1 MDTIVRGV
9 KRACSAGLDS
19 LSLRRE
25 LARRLAPV
33 LGFDGHAFS
42 TCDPDTG
49 LTTHTL
55 AEGVPAALGRAYVER
70 IYPEVS
76 ARLSM
81 DMARSGQTVYSLIEQ
96 SAAAREEFGAVGLR
110 DQVGASLTAE
120 GHVYG
125 TWCLMWERGD
135 SRTMQRAR
143 MLLRQIVPHL
153 VRGMRCA
160 TLVDRGLSAHD
171 AAAANSPG
179 ILVLDARN
187 RPTVRTPVAERWL
200 ADLCDEG
207 FRPAD
212 QLPLSVLGL
221 VARVRNAPVDVVAEM
236 SVRVRGRSGRWYVMI
251 ASIAMPDVNGDAAT
265 VVVVRPAG
273 PREMAPILTTLY
285 ALSAREREVIAAV
298 ARGETTKE
306 IAASLGLSPHTVAEH
321 IERACRKIGVR
332 GRKALVAKIFVDG
345 YAPRVVA
352 GMAPDPPARQDA
364 IALRPSAT
372 SPA

>member
-1 MDTIVRGV
+1 VEAIIRSV
-9 KRACSAGLDS
+9 KRACSAGMDS
-19 LSLRRE
+19 LTLRRE
-25 LARRLAPV
+25 LAHRLAPA

-55 AEGVPAALGRAYVER
+55 AEGVPAELGRAYVER

-81 DMARSGQTVYSLIEQ
+81 DMPRRGQRIYSLIDE
-96 SAAAREEFGAVGLR
+96 SPVARDEFGAVGLR
-110 DQVGASLTAE
+110 DQVGASLAAE

-125 TWCLMWERGD
+125 TWCLMWGRGNP
-135 SRTMQRAR
+135 RTMARAR
-143 MLLRQIVPHL
+143 VLLRQIAPHL
-153 VRGMRCA
+153 VRAMRTA
-160 TLVDRGLSAHD
+160 SLVDRGL
-171 AAAANSPG
+171 AAREAAIGDGPG

-187 RPTVRTPVAERWL
+187 CPLVRTPIVDTWV
-200 ADLCDEG
+200 ADLMDEG
-207 FRPAD
+207 FGAAD
-212 QLPLSVLGL
+212 QLPLSLLGL
-221 VARVRNAPVDVVAEM
+221 VARVRRAAGTPASEL
-236 SVRVRGRSGRWYVMI
+236 SVRVRGRSGRWYTMI
-251 ASIAMPDVNGDAAT
+251 GSLALPDLNGDSAT
-265 VVVVRPAG
+265 IVVVRPAAT
-273 PREMAPILTTLY
+273 REIAPMLTTLY

-345 YAPRVVA
+345 YAPGVVA
-352 GMAPDPPARQDA
+352 GLQAAPRMAAGA
-364 IALRPSAT
+364 
-372 SPA
+372 

>member
-1 MDTIVRGV
+1 MDAIVRSV

-19 LSLRRE
+19 LALRRE
-25 LARRLAPV
+25 VARRLAPA

-70 IYPEVS
+70 IYPDVS

-81 DMARSGQTVYSLIEQ
+81 DMGRRGEFVYSLVEQ
-96 SAAAREEFGAVGLR
+96 SPVAREEFGAVGLR
-110 DQVGASLTAE
+110 DQVGASLASD
-120 GHVYG
+120 GRVYG
-125 TWCLMWERGD
+125 TWCLMWGNGD
-135 SRTMQRAR
+135 PRTMTRAR
-143 MLLRQIVPHL
+143 GMLRQIVPHL
-153 VRGMRCA
+153 VRGMRNA
-160 TLVDRGLSAHD
+160 TLIDRGMTAEKSGIP
-171 AAAANSPG
+171 NSPG
-179 ILVLDARN
+179 ILVLDSRN
-187 RPTVRTPVAERWL
+187 RPIVRTPAADTWL
-200 ADLCDEG
+200 ADLSDEG
-207 FRPAD
+207 FQAAD
-212 QLPLSVLGL
+212 QLPLSLLGL
-221 VARVRNAPVDVVAEM
+221 VARTRRACADVPSDM
-236 SVRVRGRSGRWYVMI
+236 QVRVRGRSGRWYVML
-251 ASIAMPDVNGDAAT
+251 ASLATPDVTGESAT
-265 VVVVRPAG
+265 VVVVRPAAT
-273 PREMAPILTTLY
+273 REMAPILTTLY

-352 GMAPDPPARQDA
+352 GLAAEPRVAA
-364 IALRPSAT
+364 GA
-372 SPA
+372 

>member
-1 MDTIVRGV
+1 MDAIINSV
-9 KRACSAGLDS
+9 KRACAAGLDS
-19 LSLRRE
+19 LTLRRE
-25 LARRLAPV
+25 VARRLAPA

-49 LTTHTL
+49 LTTHTF

-70 IYPEVS
+70 IYPDVS

-81 DMARSGQTVYSLIEQ
+81 DMGRRGEFVYSLIEQ
-96 SAAAREEFGAVGLR
+96 SPVARDEFGAVGLR
-110 DQVGASLTAE
+110 DQVGASLASE
-120 GHVYG
+120 GRVYG
-125 TWCLMWERGD
+125 TWCLMWGRGD
-135 SRTMQRAR
+135 PRTMARAR
-143 MLLRQIVPHL
+143 GALRQLVPHL
-153 VRGMRCA
+153 VRGMRNA
-160 TLVDRGLSAHD
+160 TLIDRGTAAD
-171 AAAANSPG
+171 KAAAHHSPG

-187 RPTVRTPVAERWL
+187 RPMVRTPVADTWL
-200 ADLCDEG
+200 ADLSDEG
-207 FRPAD
+207 FRPSD

-221 VARVRNAPVDVVAEM
+221 VARVRHACADVANEM
-236 SVRVRGRSGRWYVMI
+236 RVQVRGRSGRWYLMI
-251 ASIAMPDVNGDAAT
+251 ASLALPDANGDSAT
-265 VVVVRPAG
+265 IVVVRPAG
-273 PREMAPILTTLY
+273 SRELAPILTTLY

-352 GMAPDPPARQDA
+352 GLQAEPQMAAGA
-364 IALRPSAT
+364 
-372 SPA
+372 